1 MNVSYALRTLL
12 GLVLVLKSAAATFTI
27 TSTNSAGPGT
37 WREAITNANANP
49 GPDLIA
55 FNLPPATRST
65 FPTTALPA
73 ITDPV
78 TIDGTTQPSFS
89 GTPIVELA
97 GNLAGV
103 ADGLRLTTTNCIL
116 RGLIINRFSGDNVEL
131 NSGGGHVIEGCY
143 LGLNL
148 TGTTD
153 QGAGQQGIR
162 LENSTGNRVGGP
174 TVAQRNVISGNNQN
188 GILLNGVGSSNNVI
202 QGNWM
207 GVDVTGTNRIANSQH
222 GISLA
227 NAPANQLG
235 GSQAGEGNLI
245 SGNTT
250 GILIDGTAAAGN
262 QIAGNWIGLLS
273 SGKVVDALGNTDD
286 GIRIQNAPSTRLG
299 GLTEGAR
306 NVIGGNNDGI
316 ELTGAG
322 TTGTRIEGNWI
333 GWDALG
339 QPGTNRNHGIQI
351 ALNASG
357 NFVGG
362 LDPAA
367 ANRIAHSRNDGLFL
381 TGGTNN
387 LVLGNPIFGNGG
399 LALDL
404 GANGVLANDATDADA
419 GANLQQNYPVLR
431 LVILYTNRTEISGDL
446 RSTPLTE
453 FTVEF
458 FANTQADASG
468 AGEGEEF
475 LGRTQVLTDAT
486 GLGSFT
492 VELPVATPRRFVS
505 ATATDPSGNTSE
517 FSLSI
522 RALTAQTPQTFVVST
537 TADAGAGSLR
547 QALLNAT
554 NSFNVADR
562 IEFNIPGPG
571 PHTISPLTALPPIIS
586 PLILDGYSQPG
597 ATANTLSNGFDAA
610 LKIVLDGNSA
620 PNGTDGLSV
629 QAARALVRGL
639 VLIRFKGDGLELG
652 AASRESA
659 VEGCVIGLALDSADQ
674 GQVGAGISINGG
686 VSNRIGGPTPA
697 ARNVISGNNRHG
709 VELIN
714 AGTTGNQVEG
724 NWIGLSLNGRLDR
737 GNSSQGI
744 LVNNASNNRIG
755 GSESGAGNR
764 VAGNDA
770 QGIEISGTST
780 NTLVRGNL
788 IGLSALNAALK
799 NNANGIQI
807 SASFNPIGGPATGDG
822 NWIAFNGQ
830 RGISVFSGTNNTIR
844 GNRLT
849 QNDGLGLDLGANNRT
864 ANDLVD
870 ADTGA
875 NQLQN
880 FPTLGSAEIR
890 STETQVQGTLNS
902 RPSQTYQLDFYASV
916 TADPSGNG
924 EAEQYLGVTEVTT
937 DSAGNGTFNVS
948 LPIVAIGR
956 FITATA
962 TDPLGNT
969 SEFATNV
976 IASSTLPAQTFTVTN
991 TQDTGPGS
999 LRQALLDADA
1009 AVSGSPHRIGFAIP
1023 GDGPHVVTPQS
1034 PLPVLANESVIVD
1047 GFSQPGSRT
1056 NSLANGNNAVLK
1068 IVLDGTDVLV
1078 DHGLRFIRPGNEV
1091 RGLSIVSFRQNGLLL
1106 GGSSNVVEGCW
1117 IGLLPDGSAK
1127 GNAGT
1132 GIALARTP
1140 FGTDG
1145 SPFNRIGGPNPGAR
1159 NVIGG
1164 NGSYGISIPGGGTN
1178 NVIQGNYVGTD
1189 PSGTAARANRV
1200 GINLSGLGASNNL
1213 LGGSGPGAGNLI
1225 SGNLQQGLDF
1235 NSAGTGNQVLG
1246 NRLGTDVT
1254 GLLPLPNGDSGI
1266 QISGSGA
1273 QAFGGTEPGAG
1284 NRIAFNGG
1292 NGVELDGGSTTRS
1305 VTIRGN
1311 SITQNGEL
1319 GIDLGGFGNVEF
1331 NDPDDTDDGANGRQN
1346 FPLLTSGT
1354 VESTQTRVVGVL
1366 DSRPLQSYALDFYA
1380 NTAADSFG
1388 YGEGDQY
1395 LGSHTVTTDAQGDA
1409 SFDITFPV
1417 AATGLFLTATATDP
1431 DGNTSEFSAA
1441 FKAQSTLG
1449 GQTFLVTNT
1458 QDSGPG
1464 SLRQA
1469 ILDSNANP
1477 TSGNRIEFQIPG
1489 AGPHLIQPATVL
1501 PVLIGPVTVDGFT
1514 QAGAQPNSLPDG
1526 NNAVLAIQLSGMS
1539 RVDGLTLTDRDAR
1552 VRGFSLT
1559 EFSAAITLGGTNN
1572 QVAGCWLG
1580 LAPNGSNGPNNF
1592 GVVATG
1598 GERGVIGGLQAAD
1611 RNVISANQFTGII
1624 LSGTRDFVVA
1634 GNFIGT
1640 DSSGLQTRPNDPNG
1654 ITVTGGGN
1662 TTIGGATTSARNL
1675 IAGHRGAGLHVEGTS
1690 GVLVGNNWIGVAA
1703 NGTSA
1708 LGNANGIDLL
1718 RVVGSE
1724 VRGNVISGNFGIG
1737 LLMSGDPDGFNRVL
1751 GNRIGTDASGFLPLP
1766 NHGAGIYVSST
1777 TEVGIGGL
1785 NAGEGNQIAHND
1797 GPGIAVSFPAR
1808 TVAIRANQI
1817 FNNAQLGIDRRVN
1830 GISTNDVPDAD
1841 SIPNY
1846 PTLTAARVN
1855 AATVDLEGSIQA
1867 GPSMNLR
1874 LDFYASSSPDS
1885 SGFGEGEQYL
1895 GSTTVNTD
1903 ATGFATY
1910 SLTLPAAATGRWIT
1924 ATSTDPSGD
1933 TSEFGVA
1940 FRADSTITIG
1950 EFVVTNTLDSGPG
1963 SLRQALLEANQV
1975 SGVSNNVIRFNLV
1988 GTGPHRI
1995 IPTTPLPNLTESITV
2010 DGFSQPGAAPN
2021 SSALADDA
2029 VRWVELVGTNLPAGS
2044 VGLRLVAPGSLVRGL
2059 VIRGFGDGLQLP
2071 GDRTQVEGC
2080 SLADQTAG
2088 GIRVLTG
2095 GRQRVGGPLPSQ
2107 RNRFSGNSQHLVWE
2121 ATAGPGSVVHGNL
2134 IGLEADG
2141 VTPGVTP
2148 NSSVEV
2154 FTPSPV
2160 EIGGIQAG
2168 EGNRIAG
2175 RIRIY
2180 TGLGK
2185 SIRGNVFLA
2194 GGVGFPSDFFLP
2206 NDVGDDDSGPN
2217 GFQNFPELTSAQAV
2231 VGGTR
2236 IQGKLNSRPNAAFV
2250 LDFYSR
2256 SSNAPV
2262 DVRYLGATTVTTDGS
2277 GDSTWD
2283 VTLATAPLP
2292 GTVYGTATDADGS
2305 TSTLGTAIPAT
2316 TEVPPPTW
2324 IVTSTADSG
2333 VGSLRQAIVDANAA
2347 FATGPGTIQ
2356 FNLPGDVIH
2365 RIEPLSPLPVLTQ
2378 GVILDGLSQPGAAI
2392 QSDPNRQNADLRVQL
2407 HGGSAGPEADGLVL
2421 TGSGHVVRGLI
2432 LTGFRNGIVVSNA
2445 PGTRIE
2451 YNWLGHDGASGAA
2464 PSATGVRPHGVGVE
2478 ELRGNVGIRVET
2490 ISALPSAAGS
2500 PVQLIENWIANM
2512 ATAGIQLDRA
2522 KDVELRGI
2530 QVGVDRNG
2538 DLFEPRIPTG
2548 LDMLDVER
2556 VQVLRGPQGTQYAQN
2571 VFVGSDVGIRIKNSR
2586 DVDVS
2591 GAIVG
2596 GGFKSDWQLA
2606 SWLAIHLE
2614 NSWNVDLTGNDL
2626 SFNRAGIQVW
2636 GECFGGLIQGNRL
2649 NDTLEF
2655 GIRAERLS
2663 SGLRLGGFG
2672 TEPLNL
2678 LGRGLGSSLQVN
2690 TPSMSFLEFNQFGI
2704 WGAGLFLGPDAVP
2717 APSPEIVLLPDG
2729 LELRS
2734 KDGVPAGRFAV
2745 LTSDELLQMFLPKGN
2760 LFLPPFETVIKYPLA
2775 SLLLQQAALREF
2787 AALLLGAPTYSL
2799 MARQVEGEADLR
2811 IRFVRVSQS
2820 DTNFSRV
2827 RHVAVLENRGPL
2839 AANYRARILGPIDSR
2854 LRVIPPED
2862 GYDALQV
2869 YTSTPYQRA
2878 QLDPSEVELSG
2889 SLKAGAMV
2897 SVLLEVENAQGLPV
2911 QGEIDPIDRVDP
2923 DLQNNR
2929 SSTTPLIL
2937 PTSGPFA
2944 LRIEPLPAA
2953 PVEVGQTGTLKFTVL
2968 NSGATEAN
2976 GWRVYLPDTGTL
2988 QGTAEDAPTHTSIR
3002 DATGLWLT
3010 PKAGLG
3016 AGISR
3021 NFELK
3026 FAAGLTAAYERQPLF
3041 LTDYISVS
3049 SSPPPWNH
3057 ALIEIW
3063 DSTQLDRGDAP
3074 DSYRTSA
3081 ASGGPTHRAIPGFQ
3095 LGLHVSADATATPGV
3110 GADADA
3116 DDGVFFPD
3124 PFVPGWP
3131 AMVEVLIPAQGY
3143 LDAWLDANRNGSFEH
3158 PAESL
3163 AQLLP
3168 MPPANGFSL
3177 PVQPGLNRFRLNLPP
3192 SLAIGTTYLR
3202 ARFSPLGQLGPE
3214 GFGGTGEVEDYR
3226 VEVYSAP
3233 PDFGDAP
3240 DSLATPGYPTLAVHD
3255 GAHHSWSLTGPKLGT
3270 RWDSEASPQPDGAA
3284 LGDDQANE
3292 LGASS
3297 DEDGVALV
3305 GLMVPGQSANIRVTT
3320 TLAPGTTAKVD
3331 GWIDFNADFDW
3342 EDPGEQVAVS
3352 LPVNAGANLISIPVP
3367 AQAVVGNTFARIR
3380 LSTAG
3385 GLTPRGAAL
3394 DGEVEDYQVTITAPQ
3409 ECRLKSFE
3417 VIPTGL
3423 RIQWDGNSVLEGSP
3437 SLNGSWIPVPGQI
3450 PGNTVVPFS
3459 SDQRYFRVQ
3468 CP

>member
-1 MNVSYALRTLL
+1 MNVSYVLRTLL
-12 GLVLVLKSAAATFTI
+12 GLVLVLKTAAATFTI

-78 TIDGTTQPSFS
+78 TIDGTTQPGFS

-97 GNLAGV
+97 GNFAGV

-148 TGTTD
+148 TGTAD
-153 QGAGQQGIR
+153 QGAGQQGVR

-188 GILLNGVGSSNNVI
+188 GILLNGAGSSNNVI
-202 QGNWM
+202 QGNWI

-250 GILIDGTAAAGN
+250 GILIDGTSAAGN

-286 GIRIQNAPSTRLG
+286 GIRLQNAPGTRVG

-306 NVIGGNNDGI
+306 NVIGGNTDGI
-316 ELTGAG
+316 ELTGVG

-351 ALNASG
+351 ILNASG

-362 LDPAA
+362 TEPAA

-387 LVLGNPIFGNGG
+387 LVLGNPIWGNGG

-404 GANGVLANDATDADA
+404 GANGVLANDATDADT
-419 GANLQQNYPVLR
+419 GPNLQQNYPVLR
-431 LVILYTNRTEISGDL
+431 QVILHSNHTEISGDL
-446 RSTPLTE
+446 RSTPLSE

-475 LGRTQVLTDAT
+475 LGRAQVVTDAS
-486 GLGSFT
+486 GLASFT
-492 VELPVATPRRFVS
+492 VELPVATERRFFS
-505 ATATDPSGNTSE
+505 STATDSTGNTSE

-522 RALTAQTPQTFVVST
+522 RALTAQTPQTFVVTT

-547 QALLNAT
+547 QALLDAT

-571 PHTISPLTALPPIIS
+571 PHTISPLTALPPIIT

-639 VLIRFKGDGLELG
+639 VLTRFKGDGLELS
-652 AASRESA
+652 AASRDSA

-674 GQVGAGISINGG
+674 GQVGAGILINGG
-686 VSNRIGGPTPA
+686 ISNRVGGTQPDQ
-697 ARNVISGNNRHG
+697 RNVISGNNRSG
-709 VELIN
+709 VELSGATT
-714 AGTTGNQVEG
+714 AGNRVEG

-737 GNSSQGI
+737 GNTQAGI
-744 LVNNASNNRIG
+744 LVNQAPGSRIG

-764 VAGNDA
+764 VAGNDG
-770 QGIEISGTST
+770 QGIDLTGASPGTRVLGNWIGLTST
-780 NTLVRGNL
+780 DV
-788 IGLSALNAALK
+788 ALK
-799 NNANGIQI
+799 NNANGIQVNG
-807 SASFNPIGGPATGDG
+807 SFFQIGGPGLGEG

-830 RGISVFSGTNNTIR
+830 RGINVFSGTNNVIR

-849 QNDGLGLDLGANNRT
+849 QNEGFGLDLGSNNRT
-864 ANDLVD
+864 ANDLGD

-880 FPTLGSAEIR
+880 FPTLGAAEIR
-890 STETQVQGTLNS
+890 STETQVQGSLNS
-902 RPSQTYQLDFYASV
+902 RPSQTYQLDFYSSV
-916 TADPSGNG
+916 TADPLGHG
-924 EAEQYLGVTEVTT
+924 EADQYLGAAEITT
-937 DSAGNGTFNVS
+937 DVEGNGTFNVS

-956 FITATA
+956 FLTATA

-999 LRQALLDADA
+999 LRQALLEADA

-1023 GDGPHVVTPQS
+1023 GDGPHVITPQS

-1117 IGLLPDGSAK
+1117 IGLLPDGTAK

-1132 GIALARTP
+1132 GIALARTI
-1140 FGTDG
+1140 FGTEG

-1189 PSGTAARANRV
+1189 PSGTAARANRA

-1213 LGGSGPGAGNLI
+1213 LGGSSPGAGNLV

-1235 NSAGTGNQVLG
+1235 NGAGSGNQVLG

-1273 QAFGGTEPGAG
+1273 QTLGGTAPGAG
-1284 NRIAFNGG
+1284 NRIAFNGASG
-1292 NGVELDGGSTTRS
+1292 IELAGGSNTRG

-1354 VESTQTRVVGVL
+1354 VEATQTRVVGVL
-1366 DSRPLQSYALDFYA
+1366 DSRPLQTYALDFYA
-1380 NTAADSFG
+1380 NVAANDSAH
-1388 YGEGDQY
+1388 GEGDQY

-1409 SFDITFPV
+1409 SFDVTFPV

-1449 GQTFLVTNT
+1449 GQTFVVINT

-1489 AGPHLIQPATVL
+1489 AGPHVIQPATSL

-1526 NNAVLAIQLSGMS
+1526 NNAVLAVQLAGTSGT
-1539 RVDGLTLTDRDAR
+1539 GFTLTDRDAR

-1559 EFSAAITLGGTNN
+1559 GFSTAVQLGGTNN

-1580 LAPNGSNGPNNF
+1580 LAPNGTNGPNNF
-1592 GVVATG
+1592 GVVATSG
-1598 GERGVIGGLQAAD
+1598 KNGAIGGLQPAD
-1611 RNVISANQFTGII
+1611 RTVISANQFTGIS
-1624 LSGTRDFVVA
+1624 LSGTQDFVVA

-1640 DSSGLQTRPNDPNG
+1640 DATGLQSRPNDPNG
-1654 ITVTGGGN
+1654 VTVTGSGN
-1662 TTIGGATTSARNL
+1662 TTIGGATLSARNL
-1675 IAGHRGAGLHVEGTS
+1675 IAGHREVGLRVEDSS

-1708 LGNANGIDLL
+1708 LGNGTGIEFR

-1724 VRGNVISGNFGIG
+1724 VRGNVISGNFASG

-1751 GNRIGTDASGFLPLP
+1751 GNRIGTDVSGSLPLP
-1766 NHGAGIYVSST
+1766 NFGPGISVSST
-1777 TEVGIGGL
+1777 TDVGIGGL

-1797 GPGIAVSFPAR
+1797 GPGIAVSLPAR

-1817 FNNAQLGIDRRVN
+1817 FNNAQLGIDRRFN
-1830 GISTNDVPDAD
+1830 GVSTNDVPDAD
-1841 SIPNY
+1841 GIPNY
-1846 PTLTAARVN
+1846 PTITAARVN
-1855 AATVDLEGSIQA
+1855 VATVDLEGSIQA
-1867 GPSMNLR
+1867 GPSQNLR
-1874 LDFYASSSPDS
+1874 LDFYASGSPDS

-1895 GSTTVNTD
+1895 GSTTVDTD

-1910 SLTLPAAATGRWIT
+1910 SLTLPTAATGRWIT

-1933 TSEFGVA
+1933 TSEFSAA
-1940 FRADSTITIG
+1940 FRADSSVATG
-1950 EFVVTNTLDSGPG
+1950 EFLVTNTLDSGPG

-1975 SGVSNNVIRFNLV
+1975 AGVSNNLIRFNLV
-1988 GTGPHRI
+1988 GSGPHRI
-1995 IPTTPLPNLTESITV
+1995 TPLTPLPDLTESITL
-2010 DGFSQPGAAPN
+2010 DGFSQPGTEPN
-2021 SSALADDA
+2021 TSERADEA
-2029 VRWVELVGTNLPAGS
+2029 VRLIELVGSSLPAGS
-2044 VGLRLVAPGSLVRGL
+2044 AGLQLVAPGSVVRGL
-2059 VIRGFGDGLQLP
+2059 ILREFADGLRLR
-2071 GDRTQVEGC
+2071 GDSNRVEGC
-2080 SLADQTAG
+2080 WISDNTSA
-2088 GIRVLTG
+2088 GIRFLS
-2095 GRQRVGGPLPSQ
+2095 GRQQHVGGPLPPH
-2107 RNRFSGNSQHLVWE
+2107 RNRFTGSSPHLFWE
-2121 ATAGPGSVVHGNL
+2121 ATAGPGTRVLGNL
-2134 IGLEADG
+2134 IGLEPDG
-2141 VTPGVTP
+2141 STPSPGS
-2148 NSSVEV
+2148 NSSLEV
-2154 FTPSPV
+2154 FTSQPL
-2160 EIGGIQAG
+2160 EIGGSQPG

-2175 RIRIY
+2175 RLRIY
-2180 TGLGK
+2180 AGVGK
-2185 SIRGNVFLA
+2185 SVRGNVFLN

-2206 NDVGDDDSGPN
+2206 NDVGDVDSGPN
-2217 GFQNFPELTSAQAV
+2217 GLQNFPELTSAQAV

-2236 IQGKLNSRPNAAFV
+2236 IHGKLNSRPNAAFV
-2250 LDFYSR
+2250 LDLYSR

-2262 DVRYLGATTVTTDGS
+2262 DVRYLGSTTVTTDGS
-2277 GDSTWD
+2277 GNATWD
-2283 VTLATAPLP
+2283 VTLATAPMP
-2292 GTVYGTATDADGS
+2292 GTVYGTATDTDGS
-2305 TSTLGTAIPAT
+2305 TSSLGTAIPAT
-2316 TEVPPPTW
+2316 TVVPPPTW

-2333 VGSLRQAIVDANAA
+2333 TGSLRQAILDANTA

-2356 FNLPGDVIH
+2356 FNLPGNVIH
-2365 RIEPLSPLPVLTQ
+2365 RIEPLSSLPTLTQ
-2378 GVILDGLSQPGAAI
+2378 GVILDGLSQPGASART
-2392 QSDPNRQNADLRVQL
+2392 DPYRQNSDLRVQL
-2407 HGGSAGPEADGLVL
+2407 HGGSAGPGADGLVL
-2421 TGSGHVVRGLI
+2421 TGTGHVVRGLI
-2432 LTGFRNGIVVSNA
+2432 FTGFRTGILVSNA
-2445 PGTRIE
+2445 PGSRIE
-2451 YNWLGHDGASGAA
+2451 HNWFGHDGESGAVR
-2464 PSATGVRPHGVGVE
+2464 SASGVRPQAVGVDE
-2478 ELRGNVGIRVET
+2478 FRGEIAIRVVNTSDLASIEGAST
-2490 ISALPSAAGS
+2490 
-2500 PVQLIENWIANM
+2500 QLLENWVANM
-2512 ATAGIQLDRA
+2512 SVAGVSLDRSRE
-2522 KDVELRGI
+2522 VEI
-2530 QVGVDRNG
+2530 QGLLNGVDRNG
-2538 DLFEPRIPTG
+2538 DLFVPPTPIG
-2548 LDMLDVER
+2548 LDMNAVER
-2556 VQVLRGPQGTQYAQN
+2556 VQVSRNSQGPVYSQN
-2571 VFVGSDVGIRIKNSR
+2571 TFVGSEVGIRIKNSR
-2586 DVDVS
+2586 DVDIS
-2591 GAIVG
+2591 EAIVG
-2596 GGFKSDWQLA
+2596 GGFKSAWQLA
-2606 SWLAIHLE
+2606 TTLGIHLE
-2614 NSWNVDLTGNDL
+2614 NSSNVDLIGNDL
-2626 SFNRAGIQVW
+2626 SFNLSGIRVW
-2636 GECFGGLIQGNRL
+2636 GECFGGRIQGNRL

-2655 GIRAERLS
+2655 GIRAEKLS

-2672 TEPLNL
+2672 IEPVNY
-2678 LGRGLGSSLQVN
+2678 LGRGLGSSVQVN
-2690 TPSMSFLEFNQFGI
+2690 TPSMSFVEFNQFGT
-2704 WGAGLFLGPDAVP
+2704 WGSGLFLGPDAVP
-2717 APSPEIVLLPDG
+2717 APTPEIVLLTDG

-2775 SLLLQQAALREF
+2775 SLLLQQAALSQF
-2787 AALLLGAPTYSL
+2787 ATVLLGAPTYSR

-2811 IRFVRVSQS
+2811 IRFVPYSQS

-2827 RHVAVLENRGPL
+2827 RHVALIENRGPL
-2839 AANYRARILGPIDSR
+2839 NANYQARILGPINSR
-2854 LRVIPPED
+2854 LRVIPPEY
-2862 GYDALQV
+2862 GYDALQF
-2869 YTSTPYQRA
+2869 YISTPFQRA
-2878 QLDPSEVELSG
+2878 QFDPSEVELSG

-2897 SVLLEVENAQGLPV
+2897 SVLLEVENAQGLPI
-2911 QGEIDPIDRVDP
+2911 QGEVNPIDRVDP

-2929 SSTTPLIL
+2929 SSTSPLVL
-2937 PTSGPFA
+2937 PTSDPVA
-2944 LRIEPLPAA
+2944 LRIEPLPVE
-2953 PVEVGQTGTLKFTVL
+2953 PVEVGETGILKFTVL
-2968 NSGATEAN
+2968 NSGATAAN
-2976 GWRVYLPDTGTL
+2976 GWRVYLPDTGTF
-2988 QGTAEDAPTHTSIR
+2988 QGTAEDAPTHTSTR

-3016 AGISR
+3016 AGVSR

-3026 FAAGLTAAYERQPLF
+3026 FTAGLTAAYERQPLF
-3041 LTDYISVS
+3041 LTDYTSDS
-3049 SSPPPWNH
+3049 SSPPWNH
-3057 ALIEIW
+3057 ALFEIR

-3074 DSYRTSA
+3074 ESYGTSA
-3081 ASGGPTHRAIPGFQ
+3081 ASGGPTHRAVPGFQ
-3095 LGLHVSADATATPGV
+3095 LGLHVSADATAAPGV

-3143 LDAWLDANRNGSFEH
+3143 LDAWLDADRNGSFEH

-3202 ARFSPLGQLGPE
+3202 ARFSPLGQLGPD

-3240 DSLATPGYPTLAVHD
+3240 DFLANPGYPTLAVHD
-3255 GAHHSWSLTGPKLGT
+3255 GASHLWSPTGPKLGT
-3270 RWDSEASPQPDGAA
+3270 RWDSEPSPQPDGSA

-3292 LGASS
+3292 LGENS

-3342 EDPGEQVAVS
+3342 DDAGEQVAIS
-3352 LPVNAGANLISIPVP
+3352 RTVNPGANLISIPIP
-3367 AQAVVGNTFARIR
+3367 ANAAIGNTFARIR

-3385 GLTPRGAAL
+3385 GLTPRGPAP

-3409 ECRLKSFE
+3409 DCRFTSFE
-3417 VIPTGL
+3417 VVPTGL
-3423 RIQWDGNSVLEGSP
+3423 RIQWNGNAVLEGSP
-3437 SLNGSWIPVPGQI
+3437 SLNGIWIPVPGQI
-3450 PGNTVVPFS
+3450 PGNTIVPFS
-3459 SDQRYFRVQ
+3459 SDQRFFRIQ